1 VLVNSHSQ
9 IANDQACTHTH
20 PRLQAGDTITQALVL
35 ALVLGVGVAA
45 LLAAQAAPVL
55 QVRASVLGHV
65 WSLGGWGARGDWLCM
80 HVRTC
85 VNARVHVHTCVCVRV
100 RARRGHSH

>member
-1 VLVNSHSQ
+1 MNSHSQ
-9 IANDQACTHTH
+9 IAIDQASTHTH
-20 PRLQAGDTITQALVL
+20 PLQAGDTITQALVL

-65 WSLGGWGARGDWLCM
+65 WSLGGWGAGGDWLCM
-80 HVRTC
+80 R
-85 VNARVHVHTCVCVRV
+85 VHTCVFPC
-100 RARRGHSH
+100 ACA